1 MNSSPLVSTDL
12 STVSDENLIPE
23 SERPKARPLERNAEG
38 RVITQHNPGGI
49 DESELF
55 FNEETVFNLVLEYQK
70 TRDIKVWQRIVVET
84 IPLIDTIIR
93 NYHFQQ
99 YDEVDALRAECAIK
113 LSKVL
118 LK

>member
-1 MNSSPLVSTDL
+1 MNAAPASSNSHSPTDEVTTL
-12 STVSDENLIPE
+12 E
-23 SERPKARPLERNAEG
+23 SNRPKARPLQRNAEG

-55 FNEETVFNLVLEYQK
+55 FNEDVVFDLVLEYQK
-70 TRDIKVWQRIVVET
+70 TRDVAVWQRIVEET

-113 LSKVL
+113 LSK
-118 LK
+118 